1 MQRGSKFV
9 EDWEEFNKP
18 DRFVPRS
25 ASLLSEGNTVNFPR
39 KPEDLIG
46 LLRKDLA
53 NREGHWFRC
62 WSFSV
67 RVDDGMSWTAERVR
81 MSLEEDRP
89 TFRSFCFPKLSSV
102 DGLPRIAALI
112 GQKTFLRLAA
122 RRGVTTSFFTLRSW
136 LTPAIFGLS
145 LALAL
150 AAKVLEILLKVKSP
164 QIAAQVGSSFVD
176 STFWLVGGV
185 SVVVGL
191 ASQQLT
197 TWLTTRT
204 KSKSMANFL
213 SDLPRKME
221 TQEYRD
227 LIEDLAGE
235 LRGAAFPRF
244 VIIES
249 FDRLDSTTQQV
260 IDRYFR
266 THSEHSRGLEF
277 WVIFEREDRKTFS
290 SLRALHPRDAGY
302 GRVQRARQLPLD
314 ARQKQALVAML
325 NLPAKAAEFQSVKRV
340 CRPQADSSGRYAEL
354 FQDYR
359 RHHPSDPNRYSD
371 LDLLNVLARTAA
383 PGEVMLTDRFVRNN
397 FSIKTGLHAE
407 VLKTILRGSQLQ
419 KAEFEH
425 RLQALR
431 ANFDSALVLDDENGV
446 PRLRVSV
453 EAAEVLERMAG
464 DLALAPPGLVHL
476 FWAIFWGRL
485 LSNQPVEAVWIQKLA
500 SHVTA
505 AEISHCDK
513 PLADEVLPALVEAN
527 LFALR
532 GCFRASVIDAFAGLA
547 EQASLLLDA
556 LPDAGPPRRTLAGLC
571 WGAYMLLGDQRMLRV
586 FVELAHLLAKPEPVP
601 VVERNPLVVAGLE
614 PLLRD
619 MLATASDAI
628 WNSPAAEQ
636 LRLRAVWLALTVSR
650 ELNMNYLSLLGST
663 LFEAHS
669 QLAEI
674 RASLPRRAAQPSNS
688 LRAGERMNLSLA
700 LWCSA
705 LEIRLVDQREG
716 HDALGRFLNL
726 AVFAA
731 DCLASVAGNRGAAAA
746 VNFTADG
753 LARDIAATAAASL
766 VLGARLLRDVHGAA
780 EWPAEIERE
789 VVAALSAAASALD
802 EDPALFSDR
811 SRILSSDAADCIDE
825 MLRLCAMMWHA
836 FGMEQMQQ
844 FMTVRRAHFNAL
856 VKRANADSAGRLL
869 QDADGGALERSDFA
883 GLIANCVMSD
893 SFLDAAELAAF
904 YMRRVAVIAADPRF
918 GSPLRHEFAEL
929 ALQQGHNLS
938 LDLQQF
944 VQDLLDDSGEQS
956 PLRASLSKSA
966 PEHLAV
972 RALVY
977 LNGAKGSEAL
987 LNGVIAAVNSEL
999 AARGDGPGYEDV
1011 RTLLDLYGATD
1022 AVDRG
1027 VDLDAE
1033 AELQAWEPHAQSWL
1047 YPALLDVLYRATHAA
1062 PVRQRALAIVDRDP
1076 TADSSDSALLL
1087 ATALAADCDNAQD
1100 PGARI
1105 IASYLRGAI
1114 PNWEKRLV
1122 AEMNVNVY
1130 RSLSR
1135 LDPTG
1140 RSVYLPKMSYWMSI
1154 QMQRDH
1160 LRHFPSLAAEG
1171 KFFLIFRDYFRLMQF
1186 WDLETDLDSPALR
1199 SRLQMQPADRR
1210 RAIAA
1215 WKTRDAAIPPPIA
1228 RRGGREVLG
1237 ADFLV
1242 FGTYLFEPP
1251 LSEDV
1256 SFVDER
1262 AGFNTAAERSLPN
1275 LLRMIVAL
1283 PDLPASVKDLL
1294 RHHSERLYR
1303 YSLPPDLTGSTL
1315 TSAAAS

>member
-1 MQRGSKFV
+1 MKRSSRFV

-25 ASLLSEGNTVNFPR
+25 ASLLSEGNTASFPR
-39 KPEDLIG
+39 KPEELIA
-46 LLRKDLA
+46 LLRNDLV

-81 MSLEEDRP
+81 MALEQDRP

-150 AAKVLEILLKVKSP
+150 AAKVLEIVFKLKSP
-164 QIAAQVGSSFVD
+164 QIAAQVGHAFVD

-191 ASQQLT
+191 VSQQLT

-204 KSKSMANFL
+204 RSKSMANFL

-266 THSEHSRGLEF
+266 THTEHSRGLEF

-302 GRVQRARQLPLD
+302 GKVQRARQLPLD
-314 ARQKQALVAML
+314 TLQKQALVAML
-325 NLPAKAAEFQSVKRV
+325 NLPAHAAEFQSVKRV
-340 CRPQADSSGRYAEL
+340 CRPHADPSGRYTEL

-359 RHHPSDPNRYSD
+359 QHHPSDLNRYSD
-371 LDLLNVLARTAA
+371 LDLLNVLALTAS

-407 VLKTILRGSQLQ
+407 LLKTILRGSQLQ

-431 ANFDSALVLDDENGV
+431 ANFDSALVLDDQNSV

-485 LSNQPVEAVWIQKLA
+485 LAEQPVEAVWIQKLSA
-500 SHVTA
+500 HVTA

-513 PLADEVLPALVEAN
+513 PLADEVLPALIEAN

-556 LPDAGPPRRTLAGLC
+556 LPDAGPQRRTLAGLC

-586 FVELAHLLAKPEPVP
+586 FVELAHLLAKPEPVA
-601 VVERNPLVVAGLE
+601 VVERNQLVVGGLE

-619 MLATASDAI
+619 VLATASDAT

-636 LRLRAVWLALTVSR
+636 LRLRALWLALTVYR
-650 ELNMNYLSLLGST
+650 EVNLNSSSLLGST
-663 LFEAHS
+663 LFEAQA

-674 RASLPRRAAQPSNS
+674 RANLPRRAAQPSSS

-705 LEIRLVDQREG
+705 LELRLVDQREG
-716 HDALGRFLNL
+716 HDALERFLNL

-731 DCLASVAGNRGAAAA
+731 DCLAAVAGNRGSAAA

-766 VLGARLLRDVHGAA
+766 VLGARLLRDMHGAA
-780 EWPAEIERE
+780 EWPAETERE

-811 SRILSSDAADCIDE
+811 TKILSSDAADCIDE
-825 MLRLCAMMWHA
+825 MLRLCSMMWHA
-836 FGMEQMQQ
+836 FGMEQMQH

-856 VKRANADSAGRLL
+856 VKRANAERLL
-869 QDADGGALERSDFA
+869 QNADGSAIGRSDFA

-893 SFLDAAELAAF
+893 SLLDAAELSAF
-904 YMRRVAVIAADPRF
+904 YMWRVAAIAADPRF

-929 ALQQGHNLS
+929 ALQQGHNLN

-944 VQDLLDDSGEQS
+944 VQDLLDDSDGES
-956 PLRASLSKSA
+956 PLRASLSTLA
-966 PEHLAV
+966 PENFAV

-977 LNGAKGSEAL
+977 LNASKGSEAL

-999 AARGDGPGYEDV
+999 AARGDGPAYEDV
-1011 RTLLDLYGATD
+1011 RTLLDLYRATD
-1022 AVDRG
+1022 AVERG
-1027 VDLDAE
+1027 TDLDAE
-1033 AELQAWEPHAQSWL
+1033 AALQAWEPHAQSWL

-1062 PVRQRALAIVDRDP
+1062 PVRQRALAIVDHDP
-1076 TADSSDSALLL
+1076 SADSSDSTLLL
-1087 ATALAADCDNAQD
+1087 ATALAADCDNSQD
-1100 PGARI
+1100 QGARTI
-1105 IASYLRGAI
+1105 VSYLRGAI

-1135 LDPTG
+1135 LDPNG
-1140 RSVYLPKMSYWMSI
+1140 RSIYLPKMSYWMSI

-1186 WDLETDLDSPALR
+1186 WDLETDLDSPGLR

-1210 RAIAA
+1210 RAIGA
-1215 WKTRDAAIPPPIA
+1215 WKTRDTTIPPPIA

-1242 FGTYLFEPP
+1242 LGTYLFEPP
-1251 LSEDV
+1251 LSEDA

-1303 YSLPPDLTGSTL
+1303 YSLPPDLTGSSL
-1315 TSAAAS
+1315 TAAAS